1 MHLAKLI
8 NWPKGGLWENPIT
21 ATLIDPYYNNQ
32 QRWLW
37 QKNEPK
43 RHPTLSDGQT
53 LRSLPLT
60 PIKSRLDLGALTM
73 CLRCWLKDARVDK

>member
-1 MHLAKLI
+1 MEVVFGVMKTLLVLDELYWWTLKA
-8 NWPKGGLWENPIT
+8 IT

-32 QRWLW
+32 QGWLW

-60 PIKSRLDLGALTM
+60 PMK
-73 CLRCWLKDARVDK
+73 K